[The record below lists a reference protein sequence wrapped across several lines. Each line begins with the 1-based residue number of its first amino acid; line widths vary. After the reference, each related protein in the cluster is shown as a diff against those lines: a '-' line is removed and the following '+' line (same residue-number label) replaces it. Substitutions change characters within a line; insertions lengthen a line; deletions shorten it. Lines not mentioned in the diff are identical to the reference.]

1 MIKGHVHK
9 YGDNVDTD
17 VIIPAR
23 YCTAFTEELLAPHCL
38 EDLDADF
45 VKKVKKG
52 DIIVAGRNFG
62 CGSSRENAPIA
73 IKGAGVSCVIAR
85 SFARIFFRNS
95 INIGFPILESDA
107 AVDDAATGDELEVD
121 LATGTI
127 TNLTR
132 KKAYTTSPFP
142 DIIQNIINA
151 GGMVEFAKNRIA
163 ERKAKGHHPPHST
176 GSSPPPK
183 GEMVENESLCLHPK
197 RT

>member
-1 MIKGHVHK
+1 MIRGRVHK
-9 YGDNVDTD
+9 YGDNIDTD

-85 SFARIFFRNS
+85 SFARIFYRNS

-107 AVDDAATGDELEVD
+107 AVDDAATGDEIEVD
-121 LATGTI
+121 LTTGTI
-127 TNLTR
+127 TNVT
-132 KKAYTTSPFP
+132 KNKTYQTSPFP
-142 DIIQNIINA
+142 EIIQEIIRA
-151 GGMVEFAKNRIA
+151 GGMVGFARQRIA
-163 ERKAKGHHPPHST
+163 QKKAQAKS
-176 GSSPPPK
+176 
-183 GEMVENESLCLHPK
+183 
-197 RT
+197 

>member
-1 MIKGHVHK
+1 MIRGRVHK
-9 YGDNVDTD
+9 YGDNIDTD

-45 VKKVKKG
+45 VKKVQKG

-85 SFARIFFRNS
+85 SFARIFYRNS

-107 AVDDAATGDELEVD
+107 AVDDAATGDDIEVD
-121 LATGTI
+121 LRTGTI
-127 TNLTR
+127 TNITKR
-132 KKAYTTSPFP
+132 KTYETSPFP
-142 DIIQNIINA
+142 EIIQEIIRA
-151 GGMVEFAKNRIA
+151 GGMVGFARQRIA
-163 ERKAKGHHPPHST
+163 QKKAQAKASQ
-176 GSSPPPK
+176 
-183 GEMVENESLCLHPK
+183 
-197 RT
+197 RQ